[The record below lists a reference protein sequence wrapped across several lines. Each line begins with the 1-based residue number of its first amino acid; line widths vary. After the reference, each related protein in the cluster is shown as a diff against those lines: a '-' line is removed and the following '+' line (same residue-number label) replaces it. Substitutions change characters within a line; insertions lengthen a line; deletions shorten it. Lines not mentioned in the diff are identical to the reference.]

1 MKKHFFPIM
10 CAFLVLLSSTAH
22 AATRAAA
29 VVPRISFNGT
39 TASCNTTS
47 GKLTI
52 GGTLNSSGDENNKSR
67 NAKIELYEVNKSGA
81 IDSYTVSQFTESTSL
96 SHTFRNLS
104 ANKNYYIRIVNTTGW
119 GGPFTDLWLGGT
131 VSISQ

>member
-1 MKKHFFPIM
+1 MD
-10 CAFLVLLSSTAH
+10 
-22 AATRAAA
+22 TRCKN
-29 VVPRISFNGT
+29 PRSRTTIGT
-39 TASCNTTS
+39 FNTTS